1 MKMAEETVI
10 IPPDIA
16 EMPFEKALE
25 ELEKLVS
32 AMQNERLPMDKL
44 IVAFERGNQL
54 AVHCRSKLEEQEKRI
69 EILTRSVNGA
79 AEWKDMDTVA
89 F

>member
-54 AVHCRSKLEEQEKRI
+54 AVYCRSKLEEQEKRI
-69 EILTRSVNGA
+69 EILSRSINGGD
-79 AEWKDMDTVA
+79 EWKPMENVP

>member
-1 MKMAEETVI
+1 MAEETVI

-54 AVHCRSKLEEQEKRI
+54 AVYCRSKLEEQEKRI
-69 EILTRSVNGA
+69 EILSRSINGGD
-79 AEWKDMDTVA
+79 EWKPMENVP